1 MAWTK
6 IPKEHEPLFLEV
18 LPDDPR
24 VEAKQMFG
32 TVVGMVN
39 GRMFCGLWDESMMVR
54 LSPDDLAEVLAMGG
68 EPFDPMGRGANNHMV
83 VLPATVMN
91 DREGLRAWLRKAMES
106 TAARP
111 PKAKKGT
118 SAKPARTKKAAA
130 KKTSAKPP
138 AAKKAARSSGAD
150 RAHATKPASKKAGAK
165 KKAGTKKKAAAKK
178 KAARA

>member
-6 IPKEHEPLFLEV
+6 IPKEHQPLFLEV

-24 VEAKQMFG
+24 VEAKRMFG

-39 GRMFCGLWDESMMVR
+39 GRMFCGLWAESMMVR
-54 LSPDDLAEVLAMGG
+54 LSPEDLAEVLAMGG

-83 VLPATVMN
+83 VLPATVMS

-118 SAKPARTKKAAA
+118 MRAKKAAA
-130 KKTSAKPP
+130 KKTSVKPP
-138 AAKKAARSSGAD
+138 ATKRAARSTGAD
-150 RAHATKPASKKAGAK
+150 RADSAKSASKKAGAK
-165 KKAGTKKKAAAKK
+165 KKAAKA
-178 KAARA
+178 